1 MHQQRL
7 ALWNNFN
14 NCWLALLQRQL
25 DETQRM
31 LDTGL
36 APVSQT
42 GILPAEELEKMG
54 DNLERHCDELAKYGL
69 VDYEMGVA
77 EEHIEES
84 KPTTS
89 EKIQSIFCIY

>member
-1 MHQQRL
+1 MHQQKL

-14 NCWLALLQRQL
+14 DCWLALLQRQL

-31 LDTGL
+31 LETGL
-36 APVSQT
+36 PPAE
-42 GILPAEELEKMG
+42 ILPAEDLEKMG
-54 DNLERHCDELAKYGL
+54 DNLERHCDELAKFGL

-84 KPTTS
+84 KPTTL
-89 EKIQSIFCIY
+89 EKFQSILCTY

>member
-1 MHQQRL
+1 
-7 ALWNNFN
+7 
-14 NCWLALLQRQL
+14 
-25 DETQRM
+25 M

-36 APVSQT
+36 PPVSPAE
-42 GILPAEELEKMG
+42 ILPAETLETMG
-54 DNLERHCDELAKYGL
+54 DKLVVHCDELARFGL

-89 EKIQSIFCIY
+89 EKIQCILRID